1 MLSLDLRSLTI
12 MAGLIG
18 IVMGLV
24 LLGLRRSYPASIR
37 GMRLWGAAPLLC
49 ASSTLFYGLDGVL
62 PPTLVA
68 LTGNALLLVGV
79 TLFLLGSERLYGLP
93 SSGRR
98 WAAVIAVVLLVLA
111 VFMHGYP
118 DYRIRVLVFSGT
130 LAAIVAEHARLL
142 GRHGNQ
148 GFAPRFTAMVLWG
161 QAAVLVCRAVSTLWL
176 DQADTQRFAQSF
188 VQTLYIAAFSFS
200 VLLVSIGVLLMAGE
214 RVRAEF
220 EYLATHDSLTGAHSR
235 RAVLAACADELARW
249 SRYGKPFSLLILDID
264 HFKRVN
270 DAHGHLA
277 GDQVLAR
284 FVRLAESHLRSAD
297 RLGRYGGEEFMVL
310 LPETDSA
317 AAQAVAERMRAAL
330 DATPEAAGLP
340 HCTVSIGV
348 TTAQPGDKSV
358 DALIA
363 RADAALYEAKAQG
376 RNQVRVG

>member
-49 ASSTLFYGLDGVL
+49 AGSTLFYGLDGVL

-98 WAAVIAVVLLVLA
+98 WATVIAVVLLVLA
-111 VFMHGYP
+111 FFMHGHP

-176 DQADTQRFAQSF
+176 DQADTQRFTQSF

-200 VLLVSIGVLLMAGE
+200 MLGAFLVREDGSAITQADIDTEKPLPAIPRDALASASAGQQVRQLRQQARLSQLELALLADGVRQVGIGALPFSKVAQQLRQLEHENGRLKKVLAE
-214 RVRAEF
+214 RVMDIEILK
-220 EYLATHDSLTGAHSR
+220 E
-235 RAVLAACADELARW
+235 VAAKKW
-249 SRYGKPFSLLILDID
+249 
-264 HFKRVN
+264 
-270 DAHGHLA
+270 
-277 GDQVLAR
+277 
-284 FVRLAESHLRSAD
+284 
-297 RLGRYGGEEFMVL
+297 
-310 LPETDSA
+310 
-317 AAQAVAERMRAAL
+317 
-330 DATPEAAGLP
+330 
-340 HCTVSIGV
+340 
-348 TTAQPGDKSV
+348 
-358 DALIA
+358 
-363 RADAALYEAKAQG
+363 
-376 RNQVRVG
+376 